1 MSTISGRY
9 GDFPMDFLVIDEIL
23 SENIELLDRAS
34 TGIRQC
40 LPTYEKRCSELI
52 AEISK
57 CSSVSDAEQSFDAL
71 LEIQGRL
78 ATLLFKY
85 RFDIGTKL
93 ETLTREFDR
102 IDDPYLREYWFG
114 KFKEGARWPE

>member
-1 MSTISGRY
+1 
-9 GDFPMDFLVIDEIL
+9 MDFSVVDEIL

-52 AEISK
+52 AEIGK
-57 CSSVSDAEQSFDAL
+57 CDSASAAEQNFDFL
-71 LEIQGRL
+71 FEIQGRL

-85 RFDIGTKL
+85 RFDIGPKL
-93 ETLTREFDR
+93 EALTREFDR
-102 IDDPYLREYWFG
+102 LYDPYIREYWFE
-114 KFKEGARWPE
+114 KFKEGSTWPEPV

>member
-1 MSTISGRY
+1 MIL
-9 GDFPMDFLVIDEIL
+9 MDFFIVEQIMT
-23 SENIELLDRAS
+23 ENIELLDRAS

-40 LPTYEKRCSELI
+40 LSAYEKRSSELI

-57 CSSVSDAEQSFDAL
+57 CGSVSDAEQNFDSL
-71 LEIQGRL
+71 FEIQGRL

-85 RFDIGTKL
+85 RFDIGSKL

-102 IDDPYLREYWFG
+102 LHDPYIREYWFG
-114 KFKEGARWPE
+114 KFKEGKSWPEPN

>member
-1 MSTISGRY
+1 MEI
-9 GDFPMDFLVIDEIL
+9 LVVDEIL

-34 TGIRQC
+34 MGIRQC

-52 AEISK
+52 AEIGK
-57 CSSVSDAEQSFDAL
+57 CDSVSDAEQNFDSL
-71 LEIQGRL
+71 FEIQGRL

-85 RFDIGTKL
+85 RFDIGPKL

-102 IDDPYLREYWFG
+102 LYDPYIREYWFD
-114 KFKEGARWPE
+114 KFKGGARWPEPL

>member
-1 MSTISGRY
+1 
-9 GDFPMDFLVIDEIL
+9 MDFSIVDEVL

-40 LPTYEKRCSELI
+40 LPTYEKRCSKLI
-52 AEISK
+52 AEIGQ
-57 CSSVSDAEQSFDAL
+57 CGSVSDAEQNFDSL
-71 LEIQGRL
+71 FEIQGRL

-85 RFDIGTKL
+85 RFDIGPRL

-102 IDDPYLREYWFG
+102 LYDPYIREYWFG
-114 KFKEGARWPE
+114 KFKEGTRWPEPV